1 MDFEY
6 SATSSEMS
14 LILNSSQFS
23 LQKVDPFNNPQLF
36 TKAIFSALVAS
47 AFFRGLPI
55 VLFFALWS
63 IAVCL
68 LIQRVY
74 DLSMQPT
81 LLTA

>member
-1 MDFEY
+1 
-6 SATSSEMS
+6 MS
-14 LILNSSQFS
+14 LILNSSQFA
-23 LQKVDPFNNPQLF
+23 LEKVDPFNNPQLF
-36 TKAIFSALVAS
+36 TKAIFKALVAS

-55 VLFFALWS
+55 VFFFALWS
-63 IAVCL
+63 TTVCL